1 MNFLYSPG
9 DVAKLRSAKVRGFK
23 HADQEESEN
32 DDGPVPPPS
41 PKKRKA
47 GVVSK
52 GDSVPA
58 PNKYDGSKLENDSQ
72 DDEEEESKGE
82 DEEQKA
88 YSSLA
93 DVLAQFADIQL
104 NKDFYD
110 SIKKT
115 ESRCDLGSDNDVRD
129 SDRKAFD
136 AALEQIEKCIEE
148 SIELEDVDVD
158 SGLLSSGVSEVLDQ
172 CRERSRENVF
182 RAFCLVSLSLEV
194 IRLLVDFGGTSSA
207 SVTVELTEMTDPR
220 TKSLEKSI
228 SEKHIALKES
238 SVCFVDDADEGLSPI
253 KAAHGK
259 HPRQGQTHDDGC
271 KESNPV
277 SEVLSLISNDP
288 PKRQRKDEDE
298 ASSKFPEAF
307 TDLNEPNT
315 RGLSTA
321 ESGPSASPA
330 TTNSTS
336 DERTER
342 KEACSD
348 GNVSAAFCDDMVKG
362 VGRSDNNRDESGEQE
377 KNHPWGSSLVCAD
390 LSLNDVGSNLYG
402 PVVAYLKASGVLDG
416 KMIQKSF
423 HDVRC
428 KSACD
433 DNPEH
438 MGKML
443 AEKICDLAEHVY
455 QEFDLRVLPGVR
467 VALVA
472 AAFENIIKRY
482 IHDV

>member
-1 MNFLYSPG
+1 MYSP
-9 DVAKLRSAKVRGFK
+9 DNVAKIRSSKVHSGQ
-23 HADQEESEN
+23 QEWSEN

-47 GVVSK
+47 GVV
-52 GDSVPA
+52 GRGEPVPA
-58 PNKYDGSKLENDSQ
+58 PNKYVGSQHESDSQ
-72 DDEEEESKGE
+72 DEEDGGGGEGKGREEEE
-82 DEEQKA
+82 KA

-115 ESRCDLGSDNDVRD
+115 ESRCDIGSDKDVRE

-136 AALEQIEKCIEE
+136 IALEQIEKCVED
-148 SIELEDVDVD
+148 SIELEDIDVD
-158 SGLLSSGVSEVLDQ
+158 SGLISSEFSDVLDQ
-172 CRERSRENVF
+172 CRESSRENIF
-182 RAFCLVSLSLEV
+182 RAFRLVSLSLEV
-194 IRLLVDFGGTSSA
+194 IRFLVDFSGTSSA
-207 SVTVELTEMTDPR
+207 SVTVELTEVTDPR
-220 TKSLEKSI
+220 TKSPEKSM
-228 SEKHIALKES
+228 SEKLITLKES
-238 SVCFVDDADEGLSPI
+238 SVSFVDDADEGLSPI

-307 TDLNEPNT
+307 VDLNEPDV
-315 RGLSTA
+315 RGLSTGK
-321 ESGPSASPA
+321 SGPSASPA
-330 TTNSTS
+330 TTDSSS
-336 DERTER
+336 DERSER

-348 GNVSAAFCDDMVKG
+348 GNISAAFCQDTVKSLG
-362 VGRSDNNRDESGEQE
+362 QSDNNHGESGEQE
-377 KNHPWGSSLVCAD
+377 EKHPWGSSLVCAD

-402 PVVAYLKASGVLDG
+402 PIVAYIKSTGILDG
-416 KMIQKSF
+416 KQIQKSF
-423 HDVRC
+423 DDVRNE
-428 KSACD
+428 SVHD
-433 DNPEH
+433 DNPKH

-443 AEKICDLAEHVY
+443 AEKICDLSEHVY